1 MGLCQGWGSLQQ
13 FSTDVQEYRTE
24 RCRRWSWTSPGTGPR
39 SKLPVSVWSSRMRR
53 RCGRWLWP
61 YPEQHSCSNANICDY
76 FANRKYQ
83 GLQAYLIKLQLLL
96 EIQGE
101 NRFHAI
107 IWISFTELVTNDKE
121 HSVGIL
127 DFLKQE
133 EFMFHENHV
142 LMKID
147 FNYPLKKKKQ
157 SPSPSSRHVS
167 LDQNHQSCH
176 CDPSWNR
183 PSAHWQLHHVT
194 LSFWILNNR
203 VQLVFSEWE

>member
-1 MGLCQGWGSLQQ
+1 
-13 FSTDVQEYRTE
+13 
-24 RCRRWSWTSPGTGPR
+24 
-39 SKLPVSVWSSRMRR
+39 MRR

-83 GLQAYLIKLQLLL
+83 GLQAYLIELQLLL

-147 FNYPLKKKKQ
+147 FNYPLKKKKTITFSIF
-157 SPSPSSRHVS
+157 SPRFSRSKSSVLSLWPILESSVSTLTASPCNSQLLDLEQASTTRILWMRVNS
-167 LDQNHQSCH
+167 LNIKL
-176 CDPSWNR
+176 R
-183 PSAHWQLHHVT
+183 
-194 LSFWILNNR
+194 
-203 VQLVFSEWE
+203 

>member
-1 MGLCQGWGSLQQ
+1 MDLCQGWGSLQQ
-13 FSTDVQEYRTE
+13 SSTDVQEYRTE

-76 FANRKYQ
+76 FSNHKYQ
-83 GLQAYLIKLQLLL
+83 VLQAYLIKLQLLL

-107 IWISFTELVTNDKE
+107 IWISFTELVTNDEE
-121 HSVGIL
+121 HTVGIL

-133 EFMFHENHV
+133 EN
-142 LMKID
+142 LI
-147 FNYPLKKKKQ
+147 
-157 SPSPSSRHVS
+157 HVS
-167 LDQNHQSCH
+167 WQSCL
-176 CDPSWNR
+176 DENR
-183 PSAHWQLHHVT
+183 FQLSIEKKNNHLLHLLSTSLSIKIISLVT
-194 LSFWILNNR
+194 VTHLGIVRQHTDSFTM
-203 VQLVFSEWE
+203 